1 LKGQAKLSSQPVGKC
16 GIFCRACRLYIL
28 EKCKG
33 CLDVD
38 WKKVKCSVFM
48 CAEDRGLDSCGK
60 CQEFPCLEHYSSDQV
75 YAKKKLL
82 DWKKRKLR
90 VRTGEVHTT

>member
-1 LKGQAKLSSQPVGKC
+1 MSIPVGKC

-33 CLDVD
+33 CIDISR
-38 WKKVKCSVFM
+38 KKVKCSVFM
-48 CAEDRGLDSCGK
+48 CAESKGLDSCGR

-75 YAKKKLL
+75 YAKTKLL
-82 DWKKRKLR
+82 DWKKKERLEREKQKK
-90 VRTGEVHTT
+90 

>member
-1 LKGQAKLSSQPVGKC
+1 LNSQPVGKC

-38 WKKVKCSVFM
+38 SEKKVKCSVLI
-48 CAEDRGLDSCGK
+48 CAQDKGLDSCGR
-60 CQEFPCLEHYSSDQV
+60 CQEFPCLEHYGSDQV

-82 DWKKRKLR
+82 DWKKQETLRKEKR
-90 VRTGEVHTT
+90 SA